1 MINDAFSAMAPIVAV
16 NQLPIN
22 ILVVGNGVLASLSR
36 HLPETTSP
44 ALLGCFQGW
53 RQEFSDGV
61 LILPTRGLNTVF
73 RVSVMPKNLRKSSF
87 QLLTG
92 G

>member
-1 MINDAFSAMAPIVAV
+1 MINDAFSAMASIVAV

-22 ILVVGNGVLASLSR
+22 IVVVGNGVLASLSR
-36 HLPETTSP
+36 HLPETASP

-73 RVSVMPKNLRKSSF
+73 RASVMPKIPEKVVFNF
-87 QLLTG
+87 
-92 G
+92 